1 MTNILIHKSQKYI
14 EEDLDYYCSD
24 TRDKHNMIKPTRDI
38 VSLTCD
44 SQVYSSTPSN
54 KEISSIYYPF
64 PKGSFHRI
72 YLGISFPLFANNWG
86 AAFLRHLMYLINSD
100 GAVILPVYAERQG
113 VQKNYWSRSSL
124 EVMFQSRQKWWGMS
138 NIWAENDGVMSMRI
152 GKKKPPKKNSSLNYF
167 LENSSDSNIDMQD
180 VSQHHSNGIISAI
193 VEQIIINYFGR
204 TKAVSFCDIGGDGLL
219 SSEILMSDYIN
230 VTRSTE
236 IISEDF
242 DINNVKKYLP
252 DNLKNKLSIHSY
264 KNNQIE
270 FNGQYNVISIINI
283 LNDITDKEKM
293 NLIIKAFNG
302 LSNNGVLII
311 QDKSFNNT
319 KFTEDLFSSLPNTFE
334 HSQYSSIVATKHN
347 EKINIAHYS
356 DIILNELKSE
366 NSTRN
371 DVINILQKNE

>member
-1 MTNILIHKSQKYI
+1 MTNILIHKSAKYI
-14 EEDLDYYCSD
+14 DEDLDYYCSD
-24 TRDKHNMIKPTRDI
+24 TRDKHNMIKPQGDI
-38 VSLTCD
+38 ISLTCD
-44 SQVYSSTPSN
+44 SKVFRSSPTN
-54 KEISSIYYPF
+54 NEISSVYYPF
-64 PKGSFHRI
+64 AKGSFHRI

-86 AAFLRHLMYLINSD
+86 ASFLRHLMYLVDSD
-100 GAVILPVYAERQG
+100 GSVILPVYAERQG
-113 VQKNYWSRSSL
+113 VQKNYWSRS
-124 EVMFQSRQKWWGMS
+124 

-152 GKKKPPKKNSSLNYF
+152 GKKQPPKKNSSLNYF
-167 LENSSDSNIDMQD
+167 LENSSDSNIDIQD
-180 VSQHHSNGIISAI
+180 VSRHHSNGIISAI

-204 TKAVSFCDIGGDGLL
+204 TKSVTFCDIGGDGLL

-230 VTRSTE
+230 ITHSTE
-236 IISEDF
+236 ITSEDF
-242 DINNVKKYLP
+242 NVTNMKKYLP
-252 DNLKNKLSIHSY
+252 DNLKSKLSINSY

-270 FNGQYNVISIINI
+270 FNGQYSVISMMNI
-283 LNDITDKEKM
+283 LNDMADKEKI
-293 NLIIKAFNG
+293 NLIVNAFNG
-302 LSNNGVLII
+302 LANNGVLII

-319 KFTEDLFSSLPNTFE
+319 EFTEDLFSSLPNTFE

>member
-1 MTNILIHKSQKYI
+1 MTNILIHKSAKYI
-14 EEDLDYYCSD
+14 DEDLDYYCSD
-24 TRDKHNMIKPTRDI
+24 TRDKHNMIKPQGDI
-38 VSLTCD
+38 ISLTCD
-44 SQVYSSTPSN
+44 SKVFRSSPTN
-54 KEISSIYYPF
+54 NEISSVYYPF
-64 PKGSFHRI
+64 AKGSFHRI

-86 AAFLRHLMYLINSD
+86 ASFLRHLMYLVDSD
-100 GAVILPVYAERQG
+100 GSVILPVYAERQG
-113 VQKNYWSRSSL
+113 VEKNYWSRSSL

-152 GKKKPPKKNSSLNYF
+152 GKKQPPKKNSSLNYF
-167 LENSSDSNIDMQD
+167 LENSSDRNIDIQD
-180 VSQHHSNGIISAI
+180 VSKHHSNGIISAI
-193 VEQIIINYFGR
+193 IEQIIINYFGR
-204 TKAVSFCDIGGDGLL
+204 TKAVTFCDIGGGGLL

-230 VTRSTE
+230 VTHSTE

-252 DNLKNKLSIHSY
+252 NNLKNKLSINSY
-264 KNNQIE
+264 KSNQIE
-270 FNGQYNVISIINI
+270 FNGQYNVISMINI
-283 LNDITDKEKM
+283 LNDIAGKEKI

-302 LSNNGVLII
+302 LNNNGVLII

-347 EKINIAHYS
+347 KKINIAHYS

-371 DVINILQKNE
+371 DVINILEKNE